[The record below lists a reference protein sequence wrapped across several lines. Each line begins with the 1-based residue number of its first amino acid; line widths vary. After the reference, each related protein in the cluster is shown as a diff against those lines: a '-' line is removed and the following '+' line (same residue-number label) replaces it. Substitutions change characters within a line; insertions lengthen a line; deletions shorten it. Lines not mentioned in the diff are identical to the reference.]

1 MSPGDW
7 RFANVPMYSPNPK
20 LDYGPSNYDIRHR
33 FTATVTYALPDKRG
47 YGQMLEGW
55 QINSIV
61 NVQSALPWAVL
72 DSSTDV
78 SGTGE
83 FTDRW
88 NFYGNPSD
96 FSGRGAATIPWFNG
110 TSNPA
115 CLAHANAIGSA
126 SVSSLQKWG
135 CYAVGDS
142 LMMPPALGT
151 LGTLGNNVFR
161 GNGLHLWDLSVTKKY
176 RITERLSA
184 QFRAEFF
191 NILNVTAYSNPAYNQ
206 GTSGAHNNPTST
218 GGFGNSNT
226 TPDVQIANP
235 QVGSGAAR
243 SAQLGLKLIF

>member
-1 MSPGDW
+1 
-7 RFANVPMYSPNPK
+7 
-20 LDYGPSNYDIRHR
+20 
-33 FTATVTYALPDKRG
+33 
-47 YGQMLEGW
+47 
-55 QINSIV
+55 
-61 NVQSALPWAVL
+61 
-72 DSSTDV
+72 
-78 SGTGE
+78 
-83 FTDRW
+83 
-88 NFYGNPSD
+88 
-96 FSGRGAATIPWFNG
+96 
-110 TSNPA
+110 
-115 CLAHANAIGSA
+115 
-126 SVSSLQKWG
+126 
-135 CYAVGDS
+135 
-142 LMMPPALGT
+142 MMPPALGT

-243 SAQLGLKLIF
+243 SAQLGLKFIF